1 MKRLLRRATTKLFT
15 RFPSLVDRWLARN
28 PIDVV
33 RDVPFARLDKPLSEC
48 RLGIVTT
55 GGVYVDGQL
64 PYDLSDADGDPGW
77 RPLPTSTPRERLR
90 IAHDSYD
97 TTAAL
102 LDPNVVHPVDRAR
115 QLVEAGRLGGLV
127 DEHVGLN
134 GHIDGAPLTALVERT
149 APVIA
154 AHFRDQRADI
164 VLLAPA

>member
-1 MKRLLRRATTKLFT
+1 MTRLFT
-15 RFPSLVDRWLARN
+15 RYPALVDRWLEKN
-28 PIDVV
+28 PIDFVA
-33 RDVPFARLDKPLSEC
+33 DVPFARLDKPLSEC
-48 RLGIVTT
+48 RLGLVTT

-64 PYDLSDADGDPGW
+64 PYDLSDGDGDSGW
-77 RPLPTSTPRERLR
+77 RPLPSDTPRDRLR

-102 LDPNVVHPVDRAR
+102 LDPNVVYPLERAR
-115 QLVEAGRLGGLV
+115 QLVDAGRLGGLV

-134 GHIDGAPLTALVERT
+134 GHIDGKHLTALVERT